1 MKESRVTRALDKA
14 SDTDIQVKEYTQVL
28 YASDMAVSRTIVYML
43 TVVNPE
49 SGIEY
54 GLGEYA
60 EKEYA
65 EKVRQKILMSR
76 QNFK

>member
-28 YASDMAVSRTIVYML
+28 YASDMAVSRTLVYML

-49 SGIEY
+49 TGIEY
-54 GLGEYA
+54 GLGGIQR
-60 EKEYA
+60 KNMQR
-65 EKVRQKILMSR
+65 KPGRKS
-76 QNFK
+76 

>member
-28 YASDMAVSRTIVYML
+28 YASDMAVSRTLVYML

-54 GLGEYA
+54 GLGEYT

-65 EKVRQKILMSR
+65 EKARQKILMSR